1 MPEPDGAEPLPTLTT
16 HTAEAIERAWRER
29 VYRGERIPQ
38 LTVRAVL
45 TGAGLGAV
53 TGLSNLYVGLKV
65 GWSMGVVLTAT
76 ILGWAV
82 WQGLGRLGLWRT
94 TPSILE
100 ANAMASTASAAGYST
115 GTTLAAA
122 MTAVLLVTGEPL
134 PLWSLMAWVLSISL
148 LGLLIAVP
156 LRRVLID
163 AEQLPFPSGAA
174 AAQTLRSLYRD
185 RSEDASSPHST
196 PAATRARALVV
207 ALAVGL
213 GLKLL
218 TSVLPQLS
226 VLGWS
231 TLPTAVPTPAMQQAV
246 PVLGSLA
253 AYGWALEISVLVPAA
268 GVLVGWRVAWSIG
281 LGALVCFGLLAPR
294 LVHAGVV
301 ASPGYLDVV
310 AWSVWPGVTLMTVA
324 GVLGLEGRWR
334 RVLLQLWRSL
344 WGGLWGSLW
353 RSRAPSRTGTGTR
366 PPTDDPLADIEVP
379 PRGVAVGLLVVGSA
393 CVVLQV
399 GLFDV
404 SWGAAVLAVALAVI
418 LTVVAAR
425 VTGQTDITPIGP
437 LGKVAQLA
445 GGLTMPGQVAPGLM
459 SASVTA
465 GAAASAADLLTDL
478 KSGHQLGAHPRRQF
492 LAQLAGVLVGVAV
505 IVPVFRLVLLPDAAA
520 LEAGGWPAPAARI
533 WASVSTLTGQGLSA
547 VPPSARWASAIA
559 AVMALGLAGL
569 ERYRPAWRPAL
580 PSATGIG
587 LAFVL
592 PASSALSFLLGGLV
606 AWAVA
611 RRRPE
616 AMVEWVIPVAAGLI
630 AGESLMGIVAAL
642 LTSWA
647 R

>member
-29 VYRGERIPQ
+29 VYQGDRIPQ

-185 RSEDASSPHST
+185 RSEDASSPTST
-196 PAATRARALVV
+196 ARSPAATRARALVV

-218 TSVLPQLS
+218 TSVLPQLP
-226 VLGWS
+226 VPWWS
-231 TLPTAVPTPAMQQAV
+231 TLPATVPTAAMQQAV
-246 PVLGSLA
+246 PVLGSLV
-253 AYGWALEISVLVPAA
+253 AYGWMLEVSVLLPAA

-294 LVHAGVV
+294 LVHTGVV
-301 ASPGYLDVV
+301 ASPGFVDVV
-310 AWSVWPGVTLMTVA
+310 GWSVWPGVTLMTVA
-324 GVLGLEGRWR
+324 GVLGLGGRWR
-334 RVLLQLWRSL
+334 RVLSGL
-344 WGGLWGSLW
+344 WGGLGGPG
-353 RSRAPSRTGTGTR
+353 RAGTGTR
-366 PPTDDPLADIEVP
+366 PRADDPLADIDVP
-379 PRGVAVGLLVVGSA
+379 RRGVAVGLLLVGSA
-393 CVVLQV
+393 CVGLQV
-399 GLFDV
+399 SLFDV
-404 SWGAAVLAVALAVI
+404 SWGAAVLAVILAAI

-478 KSGHQLGAHPRRQF
+478 KSGHLLGAHPRRQF

-505 IVPVFRLVLLPDAAA
+505 IVPVFRLVLLPDEAA
-520 LEAGGWPAPAARI
+520 LQAGGWPAPAARI

-547 VPPSARWASAIA
+547 VPPSARWASVIA
-559 AVMALGLAGL
+559 AAVALSLAGL

-580 PSATGIG
+580 PSATGMG

-611 RRRPE
+611 RRRPW
-616 AMVEWVIPVAAGLI
+616 AMVAWVIPVAAGLI